1 MERMRD
7 EGRVRAVGVSNFL
20 VEHLEELAGFADQ
33 MPAVNQ
39 IELHPTFQQADVV
52 AACRAH
58 EIALEAYSPLGQG
71 ADLEDPRVT
80 EIAKELGASPAQV
93 ILRWHLEKGHVVI
106 PKSVSVERMRANAAL
121 EGVAL
126 RPEHVAAI
134 DALDAGNRVGGDP
147 RTFSL
152 SQIR

>member
-1 MERMRD
+1 MERLRD
-7 EGRVRAVGVSNFL
+7 EGGVGAVGVSNFL
-20 VEHLEELAGFADQ
+20 VEHLDELAGFADE

-39 IELHPTFQQADVV
+39 IELHPTFQQADLV

-58 EIALEAYSPLGQG
+58 GIAVEAYSPLGQG

-80 EIAKELGASPAQV
+80 GIAAELGVTPAQV
-93 ILRWHLEKGHVVI
+93 ILRWHVDKGHVVI
-106 PKSVSVERMRANAAL
+106 PKSVSAERMRANASL
-121 EGVAL
+121 EGVPLTA
-126 RPEHVAAI
+126 EHLAAI
-134 DALDAGNRVGGDP
+134 DALESGNRVGGDP